1 MFGWTDGIMKR
12 IIAFVLKRS
21 IGRFV
26 YDLDPSQIAYS
37 VRGGKMEIENVQLN
51 VKVCTTCRY

>member
-1 MFGWTDGIMKR
+1 MKR

-51 VKVCTTCRY
+51 VKVCIACRY